1 MTLEE
6 NVRRVLAR
14 VTHLRMKLGMR
25 EEIKGRYDLSY
36 EQREDEAWVIR
47 IKRK

>member
-1 MTLEE
+1 MFAGCWRGLRT
-6 NVRRVLAR
+6 
-14 VTHLRMKLGMR
+14 LRMKLEMR